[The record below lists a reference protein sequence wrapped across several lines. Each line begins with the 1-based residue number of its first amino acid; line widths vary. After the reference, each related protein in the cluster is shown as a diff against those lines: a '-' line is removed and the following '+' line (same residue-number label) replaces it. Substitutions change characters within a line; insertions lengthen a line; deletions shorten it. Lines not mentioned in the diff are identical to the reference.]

1 MEHPTHSD
9 YAGSDPGVD
18 VLVKCVCM
26 SKHHKHV
33 RHFRGIP
40 RINIFAEILFSW
52 KNISHV
58 GDFPDAPSIHG
69 MTVFLAN
76 GARAV
81 VGTILINIEI
91 DGVSELYVV
100 VEARLL
106 RTKQTKGVKTS
117 IVTPLVV
124 RAADINSHL
133 VASIVGENNGCH
145 VKGKERAVTIT
156 ENILSNSHFCSHEH
170 AIRFTM
176 NSCWDLDH
184 SISMLLHSI
193 IIACF
198 NVKFQLIELSIIA
211 GIQKELH
218 VPGSLFLDVPVDEK
232 TVPCKWSIEQ
242 GNRWRESRSVVDC
255 REIGRHF

>member
-91 DGVSELYVV
+91 DSVSELYVV

-106 RTKQTKGVKTS
+106 RWICFMAFCAVSTERSSSSLSPLRIILIKTARLAKDAVS
-117 IVTPLVV
+117 RIV
-124 RAADINSHL
+124 
-133 VASIVGENNGCH
+133 
-145 VKGKERAVTIT
+145 
-156 ENILSNSHFCSHEH
+156 
-170 AIRFTM
+170 
-176 NSCWDLDH
+176 
-184 SISMLLHSI
+184 
-193 IIACF
+193 
-198 NVKFQLIELSIIA
+198 
-211 GIQKELH
+211 
-218 VPGSLFLDVPVDEK
+218 
-232 TVPCKWSIEQ
+232 
-242 GNRWRESRSVVDC
+242 RESVFPRAKVLVEVGGTLEHGLC
-255 REIGRHF
+255 LN